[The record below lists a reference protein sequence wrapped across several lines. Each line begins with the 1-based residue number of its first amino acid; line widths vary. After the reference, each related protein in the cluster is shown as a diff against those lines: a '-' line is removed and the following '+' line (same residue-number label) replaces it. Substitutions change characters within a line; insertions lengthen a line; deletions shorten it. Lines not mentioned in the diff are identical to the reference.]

1 MTCCPCQELQTLRT
15 IEWLLF
21 QQFTPPAFAITP
33 ISERSGNEMD
43 LITYRANFPA
53 VPTGTDITSQL
64 FDVSTNGV
72 SGGTQALTKEATSA
86 EFEVPQNANVDLRLI
101 YVDDAG
107 NHTQPRLQ

>member
-1 MTCCPCQELQTLRT
+1 
-15 IEWLLF
+15 
-21 QQFTPPAFAITP
+21 
-33 ISERSGNEMD
+33 MD

-107 NHTQPRLQ
+107 NHSQPRLQSFVAVDTIAPDAPGEFGSIDVISERTVPDA